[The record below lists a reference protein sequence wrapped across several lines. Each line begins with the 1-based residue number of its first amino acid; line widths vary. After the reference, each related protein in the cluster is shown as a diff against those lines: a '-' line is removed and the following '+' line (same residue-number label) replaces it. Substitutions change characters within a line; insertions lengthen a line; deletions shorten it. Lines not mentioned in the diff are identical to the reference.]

1 MRFITLFIKNNII
14 QLKRQWLSLS
24 LLLLFPIILIGLSIF
39 LIATYLLPSEENVIE
54 IGLVDLDK
62 SKETELINEMITK
75 ETDANERNQIIN
87 MNDESEE
94 SNKNDNYE
102 LIVYILYPD
111 EFITKLYEGISVEVE
126 IVGNPQRTIESEM
139 TKELIDSLMRHINT
153 SQANIL
159 LLNERAKELNMPQ
172 DERQAYLFN
181 QFTSFLLY
189 TTGKDK
195 ALNKEEMTQHQNT
208 SPINYYA
215 VVIWFIVSI
224 IWLFIIYNFL
234 YRGMPTRI
242 ETRIKLYGVTKLQ
255 QIIARIS
262 VTLVTTLMLV
272 SITFVALTSQ
282 LGLDFEL
289 EDYLRMFNLFSI
301 MSVIYLLIL
310 ALLELIFTSEYIRLF
325 IQLIT
330 TFIMIGLSGA
340 LIPSIYFPV
349 AVQEILTYLPFNHTF
364 YWLKEVIFEERFYV
378 EYKLLLI
385 IVSALFI
392 VFACLA
398 IWKERTH

>member
-1 MRFITLFIKNNII
+1 MIINKKENKKIKKKKKKKEKKKIKKNN
-14 QLKRQWLSLS
+14 K
-24 LLLLFPIILIGLSIF
+24 
-39 LIATYLLPSEENVIE
+39 N
-54 IGLVDLDK
+54 K
-62 SKETELINEMITK
+62 LINY
-75 ETDANERNQIIN
+75 IIF
-87 MNDESEE
+87 
-94 SNKNDNYE
+94 
-102 LIVYILYPD
+102 PD
-111 EFITKLYEGISVEVE
+111 ELITKLYEGISVEVE
-126 IVGNPQRTIESEM
+126 VVGNPQRTIESEM

-159 LLNERAKELNMPQ
+159 LLNKRAKELKMAQ

-289 EDYLRMFNLFSI
+289 EDSLRMFNLFSI

-340 LIPSIYFPV
+340 LVPSIYFPV